1 MSYNRER
8 GYRRGRS
15 YSHGK
20 RRNYD
25 SDAAKKLKRQ
35 GPPPKP
41 VDVGKIYDVEIS
53 EITGKGDGIARV
65 QGFIVFIENGK
76 IGNKIRVK
84 VTEVADRFAKATI
97 EV

>member
-8 GYRRGRS
+8 GNSRGRS
-15 YSHGK
+15 NSRG
-20 RRNYD
+20 RRRSYD
-25 SDAAKKLKRQ
+25 IDAAKRVKRQ
-35 GPPPKP
+35 GPLPKP
-41 VDVGKIYDVEIS
+41 VDVGKTYDVDIN
-53 EITGKGDGIARV
+53 EITAKGDGIARV